1 MDYKADGKDTLKE
14 EIKDIV
20 DLILSDYQKAR
31 DIDQMDVYN
40 QPDRDAV
47 KDIVIKL
54 IRILYPGYYR
64 DKV

>member
-1 MDYKADGKDTLKE
+1 MDYKSSGRDTLKE

-20 DLILSDYQKAR
+20 DLILSDYDKAR

-47 KDIVIKL
+47 KDIVI
-54 IRILYPGYYR
+54 
-64 DKV
+64 